1 MHTHGRAAHVAVETN
16 RQIVVFRL
24 MQLVDQLG
32 YNTSKND
39 IGGATVE
46 LYDAYNDDKDH
57 KY

>member
-46 LYDAYNDDKDH
+46 LYDAYNDD
-57 KY
+57 